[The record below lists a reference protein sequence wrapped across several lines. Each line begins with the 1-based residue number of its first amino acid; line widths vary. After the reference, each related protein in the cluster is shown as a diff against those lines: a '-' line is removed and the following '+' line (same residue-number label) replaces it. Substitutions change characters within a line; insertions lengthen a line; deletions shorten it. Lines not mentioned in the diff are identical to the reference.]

1 MGYLD
6 PNIFGIVS
14 QVGFVIFFGITTF
27 FVFFSKT
34 TKAALTQVVRFLLRR
49 PQPLIQEEEKGN

>member
-14 QVGFVIFFGITTF
+14 QVGFVVFFGITTM

-34 TKAALTQVVRFLLRR
+34 MKMMISNIVRVLLRR
-49 PQPLIQEEEKGN
+49 SPSLVREEEDVL

>member
-14 QVGFVIFFGITTF
+14 QVGFVIFFGITTM
-27 FVFFSKT
+27 FVFFSKSM
-34 TKAALTQVVRFLLRR
+34 KAACARLVRGLLRQA
-49 PQPLIQEEEKGN
+49 PSVNEEKEAG